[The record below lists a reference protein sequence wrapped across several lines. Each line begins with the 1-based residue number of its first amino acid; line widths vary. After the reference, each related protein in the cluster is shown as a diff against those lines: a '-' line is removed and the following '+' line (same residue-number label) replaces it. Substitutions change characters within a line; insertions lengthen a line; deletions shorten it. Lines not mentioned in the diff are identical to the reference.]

1 MISIVFVSVAIIV
14 AVLLLKVFKKVNIEQ
29 GEFEKIEEKKQNEI
43 TKAVE
48 KIDSGDIADLVADHN
63 SEVAN
68 RDKK

>member
-1 MISIVFVSVAIIV
+1 MISIIFVAVAIIV

-48 KIDSGDIADLVADHN
+48 KIDSGDIADLVAEHN